1 MIATAV
7 VATVVAVLVIGNT
20 MKQVRAIESNYDVI
34 IIGDVYDVL
43 EEDETYYFII
53 NRFGRKSLFY
63 KWRFEVVNNEENT

>member
-1 MIATAV
+1 
-7 VATVVAVLVIGNT
+7 
-20 MKQVRAIESNYDVI
+20 MKQVRAIESNYDGI